1 MYHILAADGIANEGI
16 IQLKE
21 NFDVEVRDKI
31 SHEELLEIIPKFDAL
46 IVRSASKVTAD
57 VLERAT
63 NLKIIG
69 RAGVGVDN
77 IDVQAATERG
87 IIVINSPDGNT
98 IAATEHT
105 FAMMLAVSRNIPQAN
120 QTMHAGKWD
129 RKKFVGVELRNKTL
143 AIIGLGKIGAGVA
156 KRAQSF
162 DMNVIAYDPFV
173 SDERAKNLGVRMVEL
188 DELFRTADF
197 ITVHMPLTNKTRDM
211 ITLAQM
217 KTMKPT
223 VRLINC
229 ARGGIINEKDLATA
243 LTEKIIAGAAIDVFE
258 TEPLAEDSPL
268 RTLPN
273 IILTPH
279 LGASTIEAQIG
290 VSVDVAGGIIDALNN
305 RPVATAVNLPHIPG
319 HVLEKLAPYMD
330 LGERLGR
337 TITGMSKEPISSVQV
352 KINGKI
358 AEMNSSLISTAVL
371 KGILSSALDTNV
383 NLVNANILAA
393 DRGIHL
399 SEIKSSIARDFANLV
414 TVSAN
419 GNIVTGT
426 LFGNDK
432 RIVEINNFRV
442 DVDPHARILIC
453 PHINR
458 PGVIGAVGMLL
469 AKYNINISS
478 MQVGKAEIEG
488 RNLMVLTV
496 DNPIPQ
502 NVLDEMKALEPIF
515 DVTPIA
521 YDDAR

>member
-16 IQLKE
+16 ELLKE

-31 SHEELLEIIPKFDAL
+31 SHEELLEIIPTFDAL
-46 IVRSASKVTAD
+46 IVRSASKVSAD
-57 VLERAT
+57 VLERGV

-120 QTMHAGKWD
+120 QVMHAGGWD

-143 AIIGLGKIGAGVA
+143 GIIGLGKIGAGVA

-162 DMNVIAYDPFV
+162 DMKVIAYDPFV
-173 SDERAKNLGVRMVEL
+173 SEERAKSLGVTLVEL
-188 DELFRTADF
+188 SELFATSDY

-211 ITLAQM
+211 ISLPQM

-243 LTEKIIAGAAIDVFE
+243 LTEKIVAGAAIDVFDG
-258 TEPLAEDSPL
+258 EPLAEDSPL
-268 RTLPN
+268 RNLPN

-279 LGASTIEAQIG
+279 LGASTVEAQIG
-290 VSVDVAGGIIDALNN
+290 VSVDVAKGIIDALNN
-305 RPVATAVNLPHIPG
+305 RPVVTAVNLPHIPS
-319 HVLEKLAPYMD
+319 HVLEKLAPYLD
-330 LGERLGR
+330 LAERLGR
-337 TITGMSKEPISSVQV
+337 TIMGMSREPISNVQV
-352 KINGKI
+352 KINGTI
-358 AEMNSSLISTAVL
+358 ADLNSSLISTAVL
-371 KGILSSALDTNV
+371 KGILSAAIDNV
-383 NLVNANILAA
+383 NLVNANLLATE
-393 DRGIHL
+393 RGIHL
-399 SEIKSSIARDFANLV
+399 SEIKSSVTRDFANLV

-419 GNIVTGT
+419 RNVVTGT
-426 LFGNDK
+426 LFGNEG

-458 PGVIGAVGMLL
+458 PGVIGMVGTLL
-469 AKYNINISS
+469 AKHKINISG
-478 MQVGKAEIEG
+478 MNVGKTAIEG
-488 RNLMVLTV
+488 TSLMVLSV

-502 NVLDEMKALEPIF
+502 EVLHEMKTLDPIF
-515 DVTPIA
+515 DVTPVA
-521 YDDAR
+521 YEDAR